1 VWQSQALFLG
11 RGFEYLD
18 QIAQFVHFGAV
29 DTDGEGSC
37 SEVVVVVGAVVDMV
51 SLLSNRCTRS

>member
-1 VWQSQALFLG
+1 MWQSQALFLG

-37 SEVVVVVGAVVDMV
+37 SKVVVVGAVVDVV
-51 SLLSNRCTRS
+51 SLLSDRCTRSR

>member
-1 VWQSQALFLG
+1 LWQSQALFLG

-29 DTDGEGSC
+29 DTDGEGSF
-37 SEVVVVVGAVVDMV
+37 SEVVGFGAVVDMI
-51 SLLSNRCTRS
+51 SLLSNRGIRSR